1 MTEPIVFI
9 SRNRILPG
17 MLEDFL
23 RHYGASIPLTQASKP
38 NTLVQLAYINQD
50 KTEISLVRVFPSAEG
65 MDEQLRGS
73 DVRSKVSYQFIEPT
87 AMEIFGTPSSYTMD
101 MINKVAG
108 AGVAVTIHPGYSG
121 GFVRPEK
128 VEMDGK

>member
-9 SRNRILPG
+9 SRNRVLPG
-17 MLEDFL
+17 MLEEFL
-23 RHYGASIPLTQASKP
+23 RHYEVSLPLTQASKP
-38 NTLVQLAYINQD
+38 DTLVQLGYVNED
-50 KTEISLVRVFPSAEG
+50 KTEFTVVRVFPSAEA

-73 DVRSKVSYQFIEPT
+73 DVRSKVSYQYIEPT

-108 AGVAVTIHPGYSG
+108 AGVAATIHPGYSG
-121 GFVRPEK
+121 GFIRPAK
-128 VEMDGK
+128 VEIDGD

>member
-9 SRNRILPG
+9 SRNRIVPG

-23 RHYGASIPLTQASKP
+23 RHYETSIPVTQTSKP
-38 NTLVQLAYINQD
+38 DTLVQLAYLNEN
-50 KTEISLVRVFPSAEG
+50 KTEVSIVRVFLNAKA

-87 AMEIFGTPSSYTMD
+87 AMEIFGTPNSYTMT
-101 MINKVAG
+101 MIEKVAG
-108 AGVAVTIHPGYSG
+108 EGVSITIHPTYAG
-121 GFVRPEK
+121 GFVRPA
-128 VEMDGK
+128 